1 MPLRLAG
8 VAAVR
13 ISAAASDGNDAVWL
27 ELLVLNAFESEENC
41 IGYVQNPGTLV
52 P

>member
-1 MPLRLAG
+1 MPLRLVG

-27 ELLVLNAFESEENC
+27 ELLATAFESEENC
-41 IGYVQNPGTLV
+41 IGYVQNKGTVV

>member
-27 ELLVLNAFESEENC
+27 ELLATAFESEENC
-41 IGYVQNPGTLV
+41 IGYVQNKGTVV

>member
-1 MPLRLAG
+1 LPLRLAG

-13 ISAAASDGNDAVWL
+13 ISAAALNGNDAVRL
-27 ELLVLNAFESEENC
+27 ELLVNAFESEENC

>member
-1 MPLRLAG
+1 LPLRLAG
-8 VAAVR
+8 VADVR

-27 ELLVLNAFESEENC
+27 ELLATAFESEENC
-41 IGYVQNPGTLV
+41 MGYVRNPGTIV

>member
-1 MPLRLAG
+1 MPLRLVG

-13 ISAAASDGNDAVWL
+13 ISAAASNGNDAVWL
-27 ELLVLNAFESEENC
+27 ELLATAFESEENC
-41 IGYVQNPGTLV
+41 MGYVHNPGTLV

>member
-1 MPLRLAG
+1 LPLRLVG

-27 ELLVLNAFESEENC
+27 ELLITAFESEENS
-41 IGYVQNPGTLV
+41 IGYIQNPDTLV